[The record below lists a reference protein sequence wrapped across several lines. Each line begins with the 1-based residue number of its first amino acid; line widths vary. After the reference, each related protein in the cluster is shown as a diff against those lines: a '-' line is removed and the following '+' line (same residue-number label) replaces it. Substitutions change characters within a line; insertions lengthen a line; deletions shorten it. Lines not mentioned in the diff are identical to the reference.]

1 MKHLI
6 RFNENNE
13 EVLDYDYIQHCFID
27 LIESNKITLSK
38 DVNFYKD
45 YMMNDYSETKC
56 ALFKINILIFNKTL
70 AENWVGILS
79 ESTNVIKDV
88 KIGISKLQDE
98 YPDLNCYL
106 YSPSDIILDG
116 NLVQKMH
123 ILKEMS
129 EGVGA
134 YLVIYKKKI

>member
-1 MKHLI
+1 MRHLI

-13 EVLDYDYIQHCFID
+13 EVLDYDYIKHCFID
-27 LIESNKITLSK
+27 LIESNKITLFK

-56 ALFKINILIFNKTL
+56 VLFKINILIFNKTQ
-70 AENWVGILS
+70 AENWLGILS

-106 YSPSDIILDG
+106 Y
-116 NLVQKMH
+116 
-123 ILKEMS
+123 
-129 EGVGA
+129 
-134 YLVIYKKKI
+134 